1 MVNVK
6 QATNMSYRR
15 YECYAYIHTHAHMY
29 ALAYI
34 HWQDIPGYGVKDE
47 TLTFGSQSVGDKAIR
62 GWWRL

>member
-1 MVNVK
+1 
-6 QATNMSYRR
+6 MSARR
-15 YECYAYIHTHAHMY
+15 QRIHTHTHTHTHIY
-29 ALAYI
+29 IALAYI